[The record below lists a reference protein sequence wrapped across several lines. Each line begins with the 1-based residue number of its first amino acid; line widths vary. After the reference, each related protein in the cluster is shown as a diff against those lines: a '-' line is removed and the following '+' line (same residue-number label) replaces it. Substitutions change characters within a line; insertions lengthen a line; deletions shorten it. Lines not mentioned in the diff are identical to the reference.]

1 MFLTVQRKINDLRL
15 RSVIYAS
22 LAAPLLVLW
31 LVAYYSWASWQ
42 DDRVAQLAVVAND
55 MSDQVIA
62 AAGQQAIERGA
73 TAGALSAK
81 PEFFFLERYM
91 RAYEAEWRAF
101 VQAVEQ
107 GGAMPVTLQD
117 GVNALAVA
125 EAATLSA
132 RSGRAVKLSN
142 GRPVLA

>member
-1 MFLTVQRKINDLRL
+1 ML
-15 RSVIYAS
+15 
-22 LAAPLLVLW
+22 
-31 LVAYYSWASWQ
+31 
-42 DDRVAQLAVVAND
+42 
-55 MSDQVIA
+55 
-62 AAGQQAIERGA
+62 
-73 TAGALSAK
+73 
-81 PEFFFLERYM
+81 
-91 RAYEAEWRAF
+91 AYEAEWRAF
-101 VQAVEQ
+101 VQAVER